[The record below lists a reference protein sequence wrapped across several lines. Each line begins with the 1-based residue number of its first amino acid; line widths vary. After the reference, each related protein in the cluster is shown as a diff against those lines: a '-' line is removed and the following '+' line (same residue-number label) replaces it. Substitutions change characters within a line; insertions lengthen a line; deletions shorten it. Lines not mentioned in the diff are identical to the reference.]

1 MINVVELGA
10 NDIFVIKI
18 DVGQMPPARAKE
30 YLEAV
35 KVKLKET
42 LGEQPMM
49 IFPVREEGVEI
60 SIIKRQA

>member
-1 MINVVELGA
+1 MINVVELGT
-10 NDIFVIKI
+10 NDIFCIKV

-35 KVKLKET
+35 RVKLKET
-42 LGEQPMM
+42 LGNQPMM
-49 IFPVREEGVEI
+49 LFPSREHGIEI